1 MTLLSVKDLAVS
13 FKTNDGLVEAVKG
26 VSFDIAAG
34 ECLGIVGESGSG
46 KSQTFMAAMGLLP
59 KNGIATGSVKL
70 NGEEILNLPIN
81 QLNSVRGSSMAM
93 IFQDPLTA
101 LTPHLTIGDQ
111 MKESIGVHQG
121 IGGA

>member
-46 KSQTFMAAMGLLP
+46 KSQTFVAAMGLLP

-70 NGEEILNLPIN
+70 NGEEVLNLPIN
-81 QLNSVRGSSMAM
+81 QLNSVRGRQPQRRASLA
-93 IFQDPLTA
+93 
-101 LTPHLTIGDQ
+101 
-111 MKESIGVHQG
+111 
-121 IGGA
+121 